1 MIGLTLEKSPAP
13 RVLVVDDNR
22 EIAELIRTH
31 LVSQH
36 LGVEVAHSAADAEL
50 LYSTSGYDALV
61 VDLLLPDRTGHR
73 LVAALAKG
81 GPLPPVFVITG
92 VFRGTAAEAQMN
104 EVVPVAGWFEKPFDY
119 RVLTQAVCEVL
130 GRTFTPRTAPPSAA
144 VKQALR
150 VYAAARPMNR
160 DGEASRGDG
169 NVHSSAGGPS
179 GVSSTG
185 LSSFRGTDPFRD
197 VRTGFGRSTTP
208 SATDMAVGLRT
219 ELRVG
224 DLRSVP
230 APRLIGAF
238 HVAQETGE
246 VAFEDG
252 PRRQIVYFD
261 AGRPVFAR
269 SNRKQDRL
277 AVVVARRL
285 NVGDEALRR
294 ATEEARARALSLEAM
309 FVERGWVDKAG
320 LDRAQ
325 KEQTRRLLLDLFDW
339 ADGQYAIRFRRRQ
352 DLPRVDLNEDTG
364 TLVMDGIRRQ
374 LSLERLQ
381 DLLPDHVRPVPSP
394 NTPFPLYAL
403 PIQDA
408 EALMLLKVTGS
419 RTVSELIEQAPRAID
434 ERGVRALLYG
444 LLVLG
449 VLVSGRP
456 SIGNDE
462 FEGGLSASAG

>member
-1 MIGLTLEKSPAP
+1 
-13 RVLVVDDNR
+13 
-22 EIAELIRTH
+22 
-31 LVSQH
+31 
-36 LGVEVAHSAADAEL
+36 
-50 LYSTSGYDALV
+50 
-61 VDLLLPDRTGHR
+61 
-73 LVAALAKG
+73 
-81 GPLPPVFVITG
+81 
-92 VFRGTAAEAQMN
+92 
-104 EVVPVAGWFEKPFDY
+104 
-119 RVLTQAVCEVL
+119 
-130 GRTFTPRTAPPSAA
+130 
-144 VKQALR
+144 
-150 VYAAARPMNR
+150 
-160 DGEASRGDG
+160 
-169 NVHSSAGGPS
+169 
-179 GVSSTG
+179 
-185 LSSFRGTDPFRD
+185 
-197 VRTGFGRSTTP
+197 
-208 SATDMAVGLRT
+208 MAVGLRT

-277 AVVVARRL
+277 AAVVARRL

-294 ATEEARARALSLEAM
+294 ATDEARARALSLEAM

-320 LDRAQ
+320 IDRVQ
-325 KEQTRRLLLDLFDW
+325 TEQTRRLLLDLFDW
-339 ADGQYAIRFRRRQ
+339 SDGQYAIRFRRRQ
-352 DLPRVDLNEDTG
+352 DLPQVDLNEDTG

-394 NTPFPLYAL
+394 NAPFPLYAL

-408 EALMLLKVTGS
+408 EAFMLLKVTGS
-419 RTVSELIEQAPRAID
+419 RTVRELIEQAPSAID